1 MAKSNADFQRE
12 YRERKKAEGTERK
25 PRINTYIDLEAKAA
39 LERLASLYGLS
50 QREVMERVLIHAERI
65 TVSEYLTQDELEP
78 YYQERLKKDVISHKI
93 LDLDDIA
100 SA

>member
-1 MAKSNADFQRE
+1 MAKSNAEFQRE

-50 QREVMERVLIHAERI
+50 QREIMERALIHAEQV
-65 TVSEYLTQDELEP
+65 TVSEYLTPNELEP
-78 YYQERLKKDVISHKI
+78 YYQETLKKSVISHEV
-93 LDLDDIA
+93 LDLDGSV